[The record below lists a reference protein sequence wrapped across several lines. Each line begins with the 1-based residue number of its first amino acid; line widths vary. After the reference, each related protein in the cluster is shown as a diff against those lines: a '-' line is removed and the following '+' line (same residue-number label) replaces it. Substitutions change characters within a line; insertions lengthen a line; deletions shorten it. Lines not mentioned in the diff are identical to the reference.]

1 VQILQNKQDPLN
13 LELVKVLF
21 MVKNNKVYLRKD
33 ESKLNIP
40 FFKKMNFKECFDKL
54 SDKVLEVIQ

>member
-1 VQILQNKQDPLN
+1 
-13 LELVKVLF
+13 